1 MSKIETLILGA
12 IIAVLVPLTLF
23 LLGWFIS
30 AALFLYKLILIPE
43 TAIPTVAFSGLGLG
57 ILLDIAFLKQWTQN
71 LYLFDLR
78 LLSLLYLFCAIVT
91 LSFFMGVPIFNVGW
105 GVIAGVYIGRRC
117 RYLKM
122 NVESFQRVVKKISQF
137 TALVMSFTVIISGTI
152 AISDPWTPA
161 NLQGMFNLGSFVI
174 TPEMIIS
181 LIVIGGPLLVIG
193 QYWLTRFA
201 ALFAFNLGHSWPI
214 TTT

>member
-57 ILLDIAFLKQWTQN
+57 ILLDVAFLKQWTQN

-78 LLSLLYLFCAIVT
+78 LLSLLYLFYAIVT
-91 LSFFMGVPIFNVGW
+91 LAFFMGVPIFNVGL

-117 RYLKM
+117 RCLKM
-122 NVESFQRVVKKISQF
+122 NVESFQRAVKKISQF
-137 TALVMSFTVIISGTI
+137 TALVMSFTAIISGAI

-161 NLQGMFNLGSFVI
+161 NLQGMLNLGSFVI

-181 LIVIGGPLLVIG
+181 LIVIGVPLLVIG

-201 ALFAFNLGHSWPI
+201 ALFAFNLDHSWPI